1 MKLKLLFTLGIST
14 LIFLSSCKRERY
26 NSSYVLIQK
35 IVPQSFSGV
44 LNLKTK
50 LICKK
55 GSRNS
60 NSYFEAMAFGK
71 DSVNENLL
79 LTFDTYKNISSS
91 NLGDRISYI
100 QLSVE
105 DVKSMNNK
113 LKVAVEEFKQKK
125 VKSRFIL
132 IPLNENTKVSFL
144 VENSGNT
151 VAYTKVVF
159 YCGDKVFR
167 SPIGVYQLILKYML
181 DENIYYDAL

>member
-79 LTFDTYKNISSS
+79 ISFDSYKKISSE
-91 NLGDRISYI
+91 NIGERISYI
-100 QLSVE
+100 QMSAD
-105 DVKSMNNK
+105 DVKKMHLK
-113 LKVAVEEFKQKK
+113 LKNAIDEFKQMK
-125 VKSRFIL
+125 VIRRNIL
-132 IPLNENTKVSFL
+132 ISLNENTKISFL
-144 VENSGNT
+144 VENSGYT
-151 VAYTKVVF
+151 VSYTKVVF

-167 SPIGVYQLILKYML
+167 APIGVYQKIVKFML
-181 DENIYYDAL
+181 NENLYYAL